1 MALAIWDIVRR
12 QDELFK
18 DAPVGLVAVNLL
30 IPILCVASY
39 FIFARSKIEPWL
51 RCLIVGGG
59 TAAYIMV
66 MAVLLLVS
74 GAV

>member
-1 MALAIWDIVRR
+1 MAPAIWDIVRR
-12 QDELFK
+12 EDEMSK
-18 DAPVGLVAVNLL
+18 DATVGLVAVILL

-39 FIFARSKIEPWL
+39 FIFAGSKIEPWL
-51 RCLIVGGG
+51 RWLMVGGG
-59 TAAYIMV
+59 TAAYIIV